1 MKDLFKMNVSLYS
14 PTTAIK
20 EDCMETTNTLLL
32 AEFFTATGYLD
43 RLLFAFTEME
53 RLHYGPRGKN
63 QIQKLL
69 NDCSKFFCEEFADF
83 ELEATQSEWSQFKSQ
98 LKTYHTVIES
108 FIKAPFKSGKKE
120 TMVVNYINLIYR
132 NSFEIH
138 NFVLESTNLEIQYP
152 RLGLIQEEN
161 IPTITMAEEAT
172 RAPLFFLDEKKLQN
186 YGDDKTT
193 KNSPLVF
200 LEMKRE
206 EKYEFYLHKGH
217 YFIAQKNYEEAKTNF
232 YRARNYK
239 ETAEVL
245 TLLAWSYSLLGEK
258 AQAKSYCLRAVQI
271 DSQYGPAYNDFGN
284 YILAEG
290 QVQESLRWFEL
301 AKRAHNYQNREYPYI
316 NAGRAYV
323 LLKDFDQALTEFS
336 LALTIAPHHH
346 ELHETVAKLK
356 ISLEKAQPQFT
367 TTTKATETR
376 GPAPLNS

>member
-1 MKDLFKMNVSLYS
+1 
-14 PTTAIK
+14 
-20 EDCMETTNTLLL
+20 METTNTLLL
-32 AEFFTATGYLD
+32 AEYFTASGYLD

-69 NDCSKFFCEEFADF
+69 NDCSIFFTKEFAEF
-83 ELEATQSEWSQFKSQ
+83 ELVATPTEWAQFKTQ
-98 LKTYHTVIES
+98 LKTYHMVIET
-108 FIKAPFKSGKKE
+108 FVKAPFKSAKKE
-120 TMVVNYINLIYR
+120 AMVVNYINLIYR
-132 NSFEIH
+132 NCFEIH
-138 NFVLESTNLEIQYP
+138 NFVMESTNLEIQYP

-161 IPTITMAEEAT
+161 IPTITMAEEAS

-186 YGDDKTT
+186 YGDDKST

-217 YFIAQKNYEEAKTNF
+217 YFIAQKNYEEAKTHF

-356 ISLEKAQPQFT
+356 ISLEKTQPQYST
-367 TTTKATETR
+367 TTETR

>member
-1 MKDLFKMNVSLYS
+1 MNAFFYRTHRISRKI
-14 PTTAIK
+14 A
-20 EDCMETTNTLLL
+20 METTNTLLL

-43 RLLFAFTEME
+43 RLLFAFTELE

-69 NDCSKFFCEEFADF
+69 NDTNVFFIKEFGEF
-83 ELEATQSEWSQFKSQ
+83 ELEPTPVEWAQFKTQ
-98 LKTYHTVIES
+98 LKSYHMVVES
-108 FIKAPFKSGKKE
+108 FIKTPFKSARKE

-132 NSFEIH
+132 NCFEIH
-138 NFVLESTNLEIQYP
+138 NFIIESTNLEIQFP
-152 RLGLIQEEN
+152 RLGLIQEET
-161 IPTITMAEEAT
+161 IPTITQAEESN
-172 RAPLFFLDEKKLQN
+172 RAPLFYLDEKRLQTYSEEN
-186 YGDDKTT
+186 AK

-200 LEMKRE
+200 LEMRRE
-206 EKYEFYLHKGH
+206 EKYEYYLHKGH
-217 YFIAQKNYEEAKTNF
+217 YFITQKNYEEAKANF
-232 YRARNYK
+232 YKARNYK

-245 TLLAWSYSLLGEK
+245 TLLAWSYSLLDNRT
-258 AQAKSYCLRAVQI
+258 QAKAYCLKAVQL

-290 QVQESLRWFEL
+290 QIQESLRWFEL

-346 ELHETVAKLK
+346 ELHETVSKLK
-356 ISLEKAQPQFT
+356 SSLEKSRPQFT
-367 TTTKATETR
+367 TMPNNVTNNVER
-376 GPAPLNS
+376 EPDPLNT